1 MSTRADTQMSSRDYI
16 KGKEFI
22 YRKQGSDNGVG
33 RSKKIFG
40 NFAFQCSRG
49 PGLSPMKLMKN
60 LAGKVGRALCMLP
73 TSKRHSRND
82 YSLSGKSKPFV
93 APVDS
98 QRIEAMED
106 CIEFINSSSS
116 LSRSNSTT
124 NSI

>member
-1 MSTRADTQMSSRDYI
+1 MCSRDYI

-22 YRKQGSDNGVG
+22 YHKQGSDNGVA
-33 RSKKIFG
+33 RSKKMFG

-49 PGLSPMKLMKN
+49 PGSSPMKLMKN

-73 TSKRHSRND
+73 TSKRGSRKD

-98 QRIEAMED
+98 HRIEAMED

-116 LSRSNSTT
+116 LSRSNSTA